1 MDNGIWQTYADAYA
15 FFGNSLLKPLTQT
28 ETVGLDPAFWDAFP
42 DFGDDCVAGAVR
54 VCKAQAQRAQSDAEA
69 GRDVVQNAAVEYTR
83 LFVGPPSPAAP
94 PWETMN
100 REEGVTVGFGQ
111 PTFEMQEVLRGMGL
125 AVGGESNQYA
135 DHMGIELLALSEM
148 CSRAQVGEFDGAD
161 VSAFLEDRP
170 LGWIDAFRAK
180 VHEAFP
186 GGYYDAL
193 LGLAGALMRQHR
205 NALA

>member
-15 FFGNSLLKPLTQT
+15 FLGNSLLKPVTQT

-42 DFGDDCVAGAVR
+42 DFGDEGVAGAVQG
-54 VCKAQAQRAQSDAEA
+54 CKAVAGRIQEHAEA
-69 GRDVVQNAAVEYTR
+69 GRAAVQDVAVEFTR

-111 PTFEMQEVLRGMGL
+111 PTFDMQEVLRGMGL

-148 CSRAQVGEFDGAD
+148 CLRVQSGKLDGED
-161 VSAFLEDRP
+161 VSAFLGKHP
-170 LGWIDAFRAK
+170 LGWIDEFRTK
-180 VHEAFP
+180 VHRVFP
-186 GGYYDAL
+186 DGYYDAL
-193 LGLAGALMRQHR
+193 IGLAEALMRQHR
-205 NALA
+205 RAMA